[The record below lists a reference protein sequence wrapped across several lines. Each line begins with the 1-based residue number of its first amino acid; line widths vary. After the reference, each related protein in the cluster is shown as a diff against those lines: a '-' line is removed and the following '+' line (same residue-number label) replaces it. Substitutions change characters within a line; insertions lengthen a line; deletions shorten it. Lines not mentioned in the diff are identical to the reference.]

1 MERIAAA
8 GFGFTPGLAGVD
20 AFETT
25 SSAHRQGF
33 AMRRTAIL
41 VVLVC
46 LCCCADGSA
55 QAPPYDG
62 VIQQRVAEVRGG
74 QSNIYPVTNRLA
86 AGSRV
91 RVLREESGWLA
102 IAPPQGV
109 PPNGSSSWVMER
121 FLDQAPVAGRATICT
136 VVGDDVPVMLGT
148 FDQAAPLGHK
158 TGTVKRGTMVVVLGD
173 RATSDVTG
181 DRTTWWR
188 IQTTANEVRWLP
200 KEALQSSATFA
211 PVPAAPVMARSY
223 GKSVPQLW
231 TLAEQAEQSG
241 NSSLAVV
248 YYRQLASQQSLPGG
262 DSNLATQATAR
273 ADLLTRRTATTTS
286 RPSYSAPTAAA
297 NNPNG
302 SWANGVVYTS
312 GPGVLR
318 RVAFMIDNQ
327 PTFALEDA
335 RGYPRMYVVAQPG
348 LSLETFVNRRVE
360 LFGPMV
366 NRQELTIHGYMS
378 VKTVHVLR

>member
-1 MERIAAA
+1 
-8 GFGFTPGLAGVD
+8 
-20 AFETT
+20 
-25 SSAHRQGF
+25 
-33 AMRRTAIL
+33 MRRNAIL

-46 LCCCADGSA
+46 LSCCAVGSA
-55 QAPPYDG
+55 QTPPYDG
-62 VIQQRVAEVRGG
+62 VIQQRVVEVRGG
-74 QSNIYPVTNRLA
+74 QSNIYPITNRLPQ
-86 AGSRV
+86 GSRV
-91 RVLREESGWLA
+91 RVRREDSSWLA
-102 IAPPQGV
+102 ISPP
-109 PPNGSSSWVMER
+109 PGSSSWVMER
-121 FLDQAPVAGRATICT
+121 FLDQAPVSGRATICT
-136 VVGDDVPVMLGT
+136 VVGEDVPIMLGSAE
-148 FDQAAPLGHK
+148 QNVPLGHQM
-158 TGTVKRGTMVVVLGD
+158 GTVKRGTMVVVLGD

-200 KEALQSSATFA
+200 KEALQPSSAFA
-211 PVPAAPVMARSY
+211 PVPAPVMTRSY
-223 GKSVPQLW
+223 GKPVPQLW

-262 DSNLATQATAR
+262 DTNLATQATAR
-273 ADLLTRRTATTTS
+273 ADVLARRTATTTS
-286 RPSYSAPTAAA
+286 RPSNSSPAAST
-297 NNPNG
+297 NDPNG
-302 SWANGVVYTS
+302 AWANGTVYTS

-318 RVAFMIDNQ
+318 RVAFLIDNQ